1 MPVDAKE
8 EFRGM
13 PSGREQD
20 LILRGVS
27 KSYGHLQVLQ
37 PTDLHVRSGEFLTIV
52 GSSGSGKTTLLR
64 MIAGFTDATAGEI
77 LFHGR
82 DITKVPT
89 HKRPFN
95 TVFQDYALFPHMTV
109 AENIGYGLMIRSQP
123 RETIARKVNEALSIV
138 GLQQMV
144 NRMPSQLSGGQKQRV
159 ALARALVCE
168 PKVLLLDEPLSA
180 LDAEMRYQ
188 MQTFLKD
195 LQRRVDTTFIL
206 VTHDQEEA
214 ITMSDRIA
222 VMSAGRIEQV
232 GDHHEVYY
240 APKTPFVASFF
251 GDTNLME
258 ATLQPGGGLRTSFGL
273 LPSVA
278 GKAVP
283 KTWVLASLRPEA
295 IRIATASDKD
305 LGLQVEG
312 GRISLPARIRKIVFA
327 GPLTRV
333 VATLEAQTDLE
344 FLIKVTSGDL
354 PPSSA
359 QGSRVR
365 LSFSAKDLAI
375 VPLGETEP
383 SAANACADHNIVSE
397 PVSFQ

>member
-1 MPVDAKE
+1 MSSLE
-8 EFRGM
+8 G
-13 PSGREQD
+13 EQD

-27 KSYGHLQVLQ
+27 KRYGHLQVLQ
-37 PTDLHVRSGEFLTIV
+37 PTELHVRSGEFLTIV

-64 MIAGFTDATAGEI
+64 MIAGFTNNTSGEI
-77 LFHGR
+77 LFQGR
-82 DITKVPT
+82 DITNVPT

-109 AENIGYGLMIRSQP
+109 AENIGYGPMIRRQP
-123 RETIARKVNEALSIV
+123 REAIARKVNEALSIV
-138 GLQQMV
+138 GLQKMID
-144 NRMPSQLSGGQKQRV
+144 RMPSQLSGGQKQRV

-232 GDHHEVYY
+232 GDHREVYY

-251 GDTNLME
+251 GDTNLI
-258 ATLQPGGGLRTSFGL
+258 AGTLTPDGGLQTPLGL
-273 LPSVA
+273 LADVA
-278 GKAVP
+278 ARGPRKGKVI
-283 KTWVLASLRPEA
+283 ASLRPEA
-295 IRIATASDKD
+295 IQLSAAGRRDAGIQREGERIC
-305 LGLQVEG
+305 
-312 GRISLPARIRKIVFA
+312 ISARIQRTIFA

-333 VATLEAQTDLE
+333 VATCDDHPEIE
-344 FLIKVTSGDL
+344 FLVKVTSGDL
-354 PPSSA
+354 PVSSVP
-359 QGSRVR
+359 GTSVR
-365 LSFSAKDLAI
+365 LRFSAKDLAI
-375 VPLGETEP
+375 VPVDGDEAA
-383 SAANACADHNIVSE
+383 SAPGHLKLVAASE
-397 PVSFQ
+397 GAR

>member
-1 MPVDAKE
+1 M
-8 EFRGM
+8 FL
-13 PSGREQD
+13 GREQD

-37 PTDLHVRSGEFLTIV
+37 PTELHVRSGEFLTIV

-64 MIAGFTDATAGEI
+64 MIAGFTNNTSGEI
-77 LFHGR
+77 LFQGR
-82 DITKVPT
+82 DITNVPT

-109 AENIGYGLMIRSQP
+109 AENIGYGPMIRRQP
-123 RETIARKVNEALSIV
+123 REAITRKVNEALSIV
-138 GLQQMV
+138 GLQKMID
-144 NRMPSQLSGGQKQRV
+144 RMPSQLSGGQKQRV

-222 VMSAGRIEQV
+222 VMSAGRIEQI
-232 GDHHEVYY
+232 GDHREVYY

-251 GDTNLME
+251 GDTNLIDAALAPDGCLE
-258 ATLQPGGGLRTSFGL
+258 TPFG
-273 LPSVA
+273 PIADVA
-278 GKAVP
+278 ARGSGRVKVI
-283 KTWVLASLRPEA
+283 ASLRPEA
-295 IRIATASDKD
+295 IQLGVASSKDPGIQREGDRIC
-305 LGLQVEG
+305 
-312 GRISLPARIRKIVFA
+312 IPARIRKTIFA

-333 VATLEAQTDLE
+333 VATFDNHPEIE

-354 PPSSA
+354 AVSGTPGA
-359 QGSRVR
+359 AVR
-365 LSFSAKDLAI
+365 LRFSVKDLAI
-375 VPLGETEP
+375 VPVDGKEAR
-383 SAANACADHNIVSE
+383 SAAEHPKLASATE
-397 PVSFQ
+397 GTR